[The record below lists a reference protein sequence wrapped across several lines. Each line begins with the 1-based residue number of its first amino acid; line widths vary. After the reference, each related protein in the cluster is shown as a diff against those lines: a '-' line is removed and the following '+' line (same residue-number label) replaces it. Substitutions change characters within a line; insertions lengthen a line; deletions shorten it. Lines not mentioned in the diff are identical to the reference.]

1 VASRLLGV
9 PEKPDS
15 PGTRRL
21 ESAYRKAQVQANTAY
36 HAYRARG
43 ARRTRACFYSY
54 TTAMEHSPTS
64 VTGTAWERTPWQ
76 ATQRAA
82 WE

>member
-21 ESAYRKAQVQANTAY
+21 ESVYRKAQVQANTAY
-36 HAYRARG
+36 HAYHACG
-43 ARRTRACFYSY
+43 AVLASIPTRPRWRY
-54 TTAMEHSPTS
+54 SPTS
-64 VTGTAWERTPWQ
+64 VTEPHGNARRGKRRSERRGND
-76 ATQRAA
+76 A
-82 WE
+82 